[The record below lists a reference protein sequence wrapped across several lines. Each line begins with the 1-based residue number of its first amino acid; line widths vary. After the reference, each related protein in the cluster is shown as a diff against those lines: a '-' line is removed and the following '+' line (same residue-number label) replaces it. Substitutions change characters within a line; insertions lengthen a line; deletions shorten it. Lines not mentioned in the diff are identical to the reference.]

1 MRRSILAFVM
11 AFIIFQSCNGPVKS
25 SSKEIINNEFKW
37 KIQIPEGFESVT
49 ADQWAKLQNRG
60 QEAIEKTYDTKI
72 QNQAKTI
79 FVFRADQLNYFESN
93 SQPFDSAIDGDY
105 LQTYNDVNRML
116 YGTFEAQMPAAKLD
130 SASSIE
136 SIDGKE
142 FRSYRVTIN
151 VPDKLL
157 MELLTYSRLFGNKE
171 FTVNIMTADKKKQ
184 KILVD
189 AWRSSKFGH

>member
-1 MRRSILAFVM
+1 MRKRILVFVVP
-11 AFIIFQSCNGPVKS
+11 FIMFQSCNGPVKS
-25 SSKEIINNEFKW
+25 SAKEIVNNEFKW